1 MEANQLRI
9 GNIIQYKKGHLSR
22 IIGIFSSEKEF
33 IIVRGLKDSY
43 IDGSYELSN
52 FNPITLTEEWMLK
65 FGFKKVEYSDERH
78 GFGTE
83 YHLKVNDG
91 IFLNYSDDF
100 SLAIYRNEKAM
111 EDEVGILPEWEAVK
125 YVHGLQNLI
134 FTLVG
139 EEITLKQ

>member
-1 MEANQLRI
+1 METNQLRI
-9 GNIIQYKKGHLSR
+9 GNLVKFNDKISEVIEVRKNLIRAEYLMDDGLLLHRPLVEIDR
-22 IIGIFSSEKEF
+22 I
-33 IIVRGLKDSY
+33 
-43 IDGSYELSN
+43 
-52 FNPITLTEEWMLK
+52 NPIPLNEEWLIK
-65 FGFKKVEYSDERH
+65 FGFEKIEYSDERH

-83 YHLKVNDG
+83 YNLKIDDD

-125 YVHGLQNLI
+125 YVHSLQNLI
-134 FTLVG
+134 FALVG